1 MPRFFIIVTLNQKY
15 YGNNLMLLA
24 NNLSFKRGRKEIFQE
39 MSISLPPKKIIHL
52 KGRNGIG
59 KTTFIKVLVNMLF
72 PTTGEIYWNGKNIKK
87 NLYEFFANLT
97 YIMDI
102 QTSKSELT
110 VNENIRF
117 WMKLFSSNIK
127 SKQLEGIFD
136 LLSLDKYK
144 NTQVNFLSKGE
155 IRKLEL
161 FRLVIEQKKLWI
173 LDEPYVGLDE
183 STYELINGTFRNHI
197 ENNGMIFFSS
207 HHRPE
212 LQNMDTINL
221 ENYANN

>member
-1 MPRFFIIVTLNQKY
+1 
-15 YGNNLMLLA
+15 MLLA

-39 MSISLPPKKIIHL
+39 MNISLPPKKIIHL

-59 KTTFIKVLVNMLF
+59 KTTLIKILVNMLF

-87 NLYEFFANLT
+87 NLYEFFSNLT

-102 QTSKSELT
+102 QTSKNELT
-110 VNENIRF
+110 VSENIQF
-117 WMKLFSSNIK
+117 WIKLFSSSIK
-127 SKQLEGIFD
+127 PKQLEGVFD

-144 NTQVNFLSKGE
+144 NAQVNFLSKGE

-183 STYELINGTFRNHI
+183 STYELINETFRNHI
-197 ENNGMIFFSS
+197 ENNGMILFSS
-207 HHRPE
+207 HHYPE
-212 LQNMDTINL
+212 LKNMDTINL

>member
-1 MPRFFIIVTLNQKY
+1 
-15 YGNNLMLLA
+15 MLLA

-39 MSISLPPKKIIHL
+39 MSISLSPKKIIHL

-59 KTTFIKVLVNMLF
+59 KTTLIKILVNMLF
-72 PTTGEIYWNGKNIKK
+72 PSTGEIYWNGKNIKK

-102 QTSKSELT
+102 QTSKKELT
-110 VNENIRF
+110 VSENIRF
-117 WMKLFSSNIK
+117 WVKLFSSNIQ

-183 STYELINGTFRNHI
+183 STYELINETFANHI

-207 HHRPE
+207 HHYPE
-212 LQNMDTINL
+212 LQNMETINL